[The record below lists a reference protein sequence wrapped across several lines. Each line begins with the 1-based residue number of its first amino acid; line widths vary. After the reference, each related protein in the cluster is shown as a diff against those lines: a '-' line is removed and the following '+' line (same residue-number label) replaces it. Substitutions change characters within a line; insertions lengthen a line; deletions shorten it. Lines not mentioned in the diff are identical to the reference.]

1 LLYLRD
7 NRDDQTRHA
16 LMVLNTDG
24 SGTARV
30 IRQGIGLSCD
40 WSADGRHLLTEA
52 QGHLLLLDLHGA
64 GAAIPVDVSAASRG
78 SRDRVLGR

>member
-30 IRQGIGLSCD
+30 IRQGIRLCS
-40 WSADGRHLLTEA
+40 SLTFTAPERPSPWTYRRRVVA
-52 QGHLLLLDLHGA
+52 
-64 GAAIPVDVSAASRG
+64 AAIVS
-78 SRDRVLGR
+78 

>member
-7 NRDDQTRHA
+7 NPDDQTRHA

-30 IRQGIGLSCD
+30 IRQGVGLSCD
-40 WSADGRHLLTEA
+40 WSPDGRHLLTQARATCSSLTFTAPERPSPWTYRRRVVA
-52 QGHLLLLDLHGA
+52 
-64 GAAIPVDVSAASRG
+64 AAIVY
-78 SRDRVLGR
+78 